1 MTARTFSLCL
11 ILARMIL
18 AVPLIAQD
26 VEPKETADIFRVSK
40 AGGDAEKRDQLISIY
55 GLVSEQFNQQA
66 AREFAEQKAV
76 YAGQRVRVIEKL
88 EKKDD
93 HGELYLAAYQG
104 EPCVFSI
111 SEGDFK
117 KGDTTPPLEI
127 VESGNYE
134 TEVTRL
140 VDDTGGAGEVK
151 TEEQGGLVEFF
162 GVVLDFGDGP
172 VKARPKKEVTTTET
186 LKKFEA
192 NLSTQVLSAPVKMNK
207 DIFLNSL
214 KNGETYEVTQMEE
227 RRCQTCRG
235 FGRVPNDGSA
245 PRQSDG
251 KMNCRDCMGKGKL
264 SWKVHYLVAW

>member
-1 MTARTFSLCL
+1 MIARTFSLCL
-11 ILARMIL
+11 FLGGMIL
-18 AVPLIAQD
+18 VGPLSAQE
-26 VEPKETADIFRVSK
+26 VETKETGDIFRVSK
-40 AGGDAEKRDQLISIY
+40 AGGDAEKRDQLLSIY
-55 GLVSEQFNQQA
+55 GLVSEQFNKQA
-66 AREFAEQKAV
+66 AKEFAEQKAV

-88 EKKDD
+88 EEKDE
-93 HGELYLAAYQG
+93 HGQLYLAAYQG

-111 SEGDFK
+111 AEGDFK

-127 VESGNYE
+127 AEAGNYE

-140 VDDTGGAGEVK
+140 VDDTGDAELK

-186 LKKFEA
+186 LKKYEA
-192 NLSTQVLSAPVKMNK
+192 NPSTQVLSAPVKMNK

-214 KNGETYEVTQMEE
+214 KNGETYEVTQLEE

-251 KMNCRDCMGKGKL
+251 KMNCRDCMGQGKL
-264 SWKVHYLVAW
+264 PWKVNYIVAW